1 VTSNPDGAEFAAQ
14 VAAFR
19 PDVAVLDVMLPT
31 TSGLA
36 LAGHLRRHT
45 QAGIVFVTARDGVA
59 DRLSGFEVGADDY
72 VVKPFVAAELV
83 ARVRAVLRRTGRL
96 RSSTVEVA
104 DVVIDEDAGEVLRD
118 GCRISVTATELRL
131 LGYLARQ
138 RGRVVSKTQIL
149 TQVWGYDAYDPNLV
163 EAYVSTLRR
172 KLEQHG
178 PRVIHTVRG
187 VGYRIGDTTAGGAT
201 G

>member
-1 VTSNPDGAEFAAQ
+1 M
-14 VAAFR
+14 
-19 PDVAVLDVMLPT
+19 DVMLPT

>member
-72 VVKPFVAAELV
+72 VVKPFVTAELV

-96 RSSTVEVA
+96 RSTTVEVA

>member
-96 RSSTVEVA
+96 RSATVEVA
-104 DVVIDEDAGEVLRD
+104 DVVIDEDAGEVLRG

>member
-104 DVVIDEDAGEVLRD
+104 DVVIDEDAGEVLRG
-118 GCRISVTATELRL
+118 GCRIAVTATELRL

-149 TQVWGYDAYDPNLV
+149 TQVWGYEAYDPNLV